1 MHWFIC
7 IYYFVR
13 NVHYTEQLRQLET
26 RAAQSFSG
34 AQGKF
39 FGGDPSSPPPPTSPS
54 TTFSFLSFLHG
65 ILVWYFAQKP
75 EIFCQKF
82 WATLLATTFF
92 RLFNGLVVTVIP
104 SLGLLEPL
112 VFPLGV
118 ILVATVRCI
127 LNLFSCTPSV
137 CSDGF
142 ADLLADCRCRPN
154 ALQEDL
160 D

>member
-1 MHWFIC
+1 MVFWYGILPKNQK
-7 IYYFVR
+7 YFAR
-13 NVHYTEQLRQLET
+13 KMTGH
-26 RAAQSFSG
+26 
-34 AQGKF
+34 
-39 FGGDPSSPPPPTSPS
+39 PPPPKKITALPPKI
-54 TTFSFLSFLHG
+54 TGPLQ
-65 ILVWYFAQKP
+65 IAPFAP
-75 EIFCQKF
+75 PL
-82 WATLLATTFF
+82 WATLLVTTFF

-104 SLGLLEPL
+104 SLDLLEPL
-112 VFPLGV
+112 VFLLGV

>member
-13 NVHYTEQLRQLET
+13 NVHCTEQLRQLET

-75 EIFCQKF
+75 EIFCQKND
-82 WATLLATTFF
+82 W
-92 RLFNGLVVTVIP
+92 P
-104 SLGLLEPL
+104 SPPQKKITALPPKITG
-112 VFPLGV
+112 
-118 ILVATVRCI
+118 
-127 LNLFSCTPSV
+127 
-137 CSDGF
+137 
-142 ADLLADCRCRPN
+142 
-154 ALQEDL
+154 ALQIAPFAPPSWRPC
-160 D
+160 